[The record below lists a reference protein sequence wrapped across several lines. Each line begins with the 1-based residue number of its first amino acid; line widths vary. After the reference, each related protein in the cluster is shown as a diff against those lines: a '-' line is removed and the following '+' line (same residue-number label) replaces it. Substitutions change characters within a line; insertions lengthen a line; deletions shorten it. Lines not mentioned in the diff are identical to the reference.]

1 MPPSAAADVQ
11 ALDALITSTLAL
23 LSQFTTSLAAT
34 SAASTSAAIKGPP
47 NPLDILSDASRLLKA
62 HVTKIS
68 LLAINKPF
76 TPSAITTIIREVA
89 GTCLPAMMSAVQICE
104 QEETIWP
111 EFVGKEA
118 QLRVRRVFR
127 EMESLLK
134 EVRNISQGTGAG
146 LGGKRDSLSCTGVVW
161 EACDALAELR
171 KLGIAGLAVQKAEQW
186 RDTIKDAI
194 EELKEWME
202 GEALDSEG
210 QKDALLDSDDEGVD
224 GDADSFDDIF
234 NAANSMPAD
243 RPELKVLVE
252 KAVEKLRR
260 VGLLYNALIK
270 RRLKVY
276 RSAGEVKGN
285 AKRVDEIMVDLRAIP
300 HMIDELASTFYD
312 LDEERA
318 RIVLDKCVARAKG
331 VATLAAKSYDGNDD
345 EFTEARA
352 DANQLD
358 VCMARESMA
367 PDKGG
372 KKGLRETYGGPLFLK
387 RTNGMCNDGLL
398 LDAIRRGKRKQGK
411 DRV

>member
-1 MPPSAAADVQ
+1 MPPSTIADTQ

-23 LSQFTTSLAAT
+23 LSQFTSSLAAT
-34 SAASTSAAIKGPP
+34 SAASTSAAIKDPP

-104 QEETIWP
+104 QDKTIWP

-127 EMESLLK
+127 EMESLLQ

-146 LGGKRDSLSCTGVVW
+146 PGGKRDSLSCTGVVW
-161 EACDALAELR
+161 EACDALAELQ
-171 KLGIAGLAVQKAEQW
+171 KLDIAGLAVQKTEQW

-194 EELKEWME
+194 QELREWME
-202 GEALDSEG
+202 SEALESEG

-243 RPELKVLVE
+243 RPELKALVE
-252 KAVEKLRR
+252 DAVEKLKR

-270 RRLKVY
+270 RRLKTY
-276 RSAGEVKGN
+276 PGAQGKGN
-285 AKRVDEIMVDLRAIP
+285 AKRIDELMVDLRAIP
-300 HMIDELASTFYD
+300 HVIDELASTFYD
-312 LDEERA
+312 LDEDQA
-318 RIVLDKCVARAKG
+318 RVVLDKCIIRAKG
-331 VATLAAKSYDGNDD
+331 VASVASKSYDGHDD
-345 EFTEARA
+345 EFTAWHRKW
-352 DANQLD
+352 Q
-358 VCMARESMA
+358 
-367 PDKGG
+367 
-372 KKGLRETYGGPLFLK
+372 
-387 RTNGMCNDGLL
+387 
-398 LDAIRRGKRKQGK
+398 DAIG
-411 DRV
+411 

>member
-1 MPPSAAADVQ
+1 MAPSTTADAQ
-11 ALDALITSTLAL
+11 ALDALMTSTLAL
-23 LSQFTTSLAAT
+23 LSQFTISLAAT
-34 SAASTSAAIKGPP
+34 SSTPPSAAVSNPP
-47 NPLDILSDASRLLKA
+47 NPLDIISDTSRLLKA

-76 TPSAITTIIREVA
+76 TPSAITTIVREVA

-104 QEETIWP
+104 QKKTVWP

-127 EMESLLK
+127 EMESLLQ
-134 EVRNISQGTGAG
+134 EVRNISQGSGAG

-161 EACDALAELR
+161 EACDALTELQ

-194 EELKEWME
+194 AELKEWME

-234 NAANSMPAD
+234 NAANSMPSD
-243 RPELKVLVE
+243 RPELKALVG

-270 RRLKVY
+270 RRLKIY
-276 RSAGEVKGN
+276 RSGEGDN
-285 AKRVDEIMVDLRAIP
+285 GYAKRIDEIMVDLRAIP

-318 RIVLDKCVARAKG
+318 RAVLVNCVARAKG
-331 VATLAAKSYDGNDD
+331 VAAVASKSYGGHDD
-345 EFTEARA
+345 EFTVWNRKW
-352 DANQLD
+352 Q
-358 VCMARESMA
+358 
-367 PDKGG
+367 
-372 KKGLRETYGGPLFLK
+372 
-387 RTNGMCNDGLL
+387 
-398 LDAIRRGKRKQGK
+398 DAIG
-411 DRV
+411 